1 MAQDILTPKE
11 SRVVL
16 VCLLISFVVSGLIW
30 LETLRLEKALL
41 VEQESKEALHWA
53 TVLGL
58 HLTERENFLSYGKV
72 LPEDQDLFDFAAAA
86 GRISHYMV
94 YNQNGQIVVSTRAG
108 DLGQASTNPYFEEV
122 VRAGRTYSVVR
133 DETDGDGVRSFE
145 SLAVVPVMEDG
156 DFRGAIEVR
165 ADVTARANVI
175 VANLRRA
182 RYGLLGIVALLGLA
196 SAALIRRYLQDG
208 KKDSG
213 MIGGSL
219 RAP

>member
-1 MAQDILTPKE
+1 MAKDILTPRE

-16 VCLLISFVVSGLIW
+16 VCLVISFLISGLIW
-30 LETLRLEKALL
+30 METLRLEKSLL
-41 VEQESKEALHWA
+41 VEQESNEALHWA

-58 HLTERENFLSYGKV
+58 HLAERDNFLSYGKV

-94 YNQNGQIVVSTRAG
+94 YNQNGQIVVSTRAD
-108 DLGQASTNPYFEEV
+108 DLGRASAHGFFEDV
-122 VRAGRTYSVVR
+122 VRPGGTMSMVR
-133 DETDGDGVRSFE
+133 KDSDADGQPRFE
-145 SLAVVPVMEDG
+145 SLAVVPILEAG
-156 DFRGAIEVR
+156 EFRGAIEVR

-208 KKDSG
+208 KEDPHT
-213 MIGGSL
+213 IDGSL
-219 RAP
+219 QAP